1 MNQRQ
6 STTANPRQIR
16 AGYLYVA
23 VLMTS
28 LVVSAMGLTALSIAA
43 LRLRSATAANDWNVA
58 AAMAQSAVEDALLQ
72 LAANNNWRTSQSNGV
87 EVTSVTLGSGSY
99 TWKLVDED
107 GNLNDDLSDS
117 VRIVGIGRA
126 GEAVVAESVRLL
138 PAGDPLSSLETALTT
153 ASNITLGGGT
163 QLTTDRLVSSG
174 GTITATAFLSQLIG
188 DAEAVGTIS
197 GNVTGEQA
205 AGEQARVL
213 PGSSVFD
220 YYKDNGTW
228 ISATALPDVS
238 GVRTLQ
244 NVLLSPSSH
253 PYSSTGNAEG
263 IYVLDCAGARVAIK
277 NCRIYGTLVVL
288 NPGANSALEGSVRWD
303 AAVGNYPVLLVQ
315 GDMILKT
322 NLADLSEVTLAVNFN
337 PSGTPFLGVND
348 NDLLDAYSS
357 EINGLV
363 YVSGTFNA
371 ASDLLESQ
379 LRGVT
384 LCTAFIANSSCRFN
398 YRELLFDYPAPGFAS
413 GNPMQVSPG
422 SRRRETLSP

>member
-1 MNQRQ
+1 
-6 STTANPRQIR
+6 
-16 AGYLYVA
+16 
-23 VLMTS
+23 
-28 LVVSAMGLTALSIAA
+28 
-43 LRLRSATAANDWNVA
+43 
-58 AAMAQSAVEDALLQ
+58 MAQSAVEDALLQ

-263 IYVLDCAGARVAIK
+263 IYVLDCTGA
-277 NCRIYGTLVVL
+277 
-288 NPGANSALEGSVRWD
+288 
-303 AAVGNYPVLLVQ
+303 
-315 GDMILKT
+315 
-322 NLADLSEVTLAVNFN
+322 
-337 PSGTPFLGVND
+337 
-348 NDLLDAYSS
+348 
-357 EINGLV
+357 
-363 YVSGTFNA
+363 
-371 ASDLLESQ
+371 
-379 LRGVT
+379 
-384 LCTAFIANSSCRFN
+384 
-398 YRELLFDYPAPGFAS
+398 
-413 GNPMQVSPG
+413 G
-422 SRRRETLSP
+422 SRLRTVAFTAPWWCSIREPTLLWKEACAGMPQ